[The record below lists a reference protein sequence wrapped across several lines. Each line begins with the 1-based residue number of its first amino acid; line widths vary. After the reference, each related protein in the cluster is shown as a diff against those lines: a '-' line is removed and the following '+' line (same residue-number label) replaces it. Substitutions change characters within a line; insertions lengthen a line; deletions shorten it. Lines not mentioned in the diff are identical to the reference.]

1 MRAELIFGIILL
13 VCLPLHSHEF
23 NLNVNYKSPTNRGMK
38 VVIDAGHGGKDPGS
52 LGKKAK
58 EKDIS
63 LSIAL
68 KVGEY
73 IKTYLSDVKVVYTRT
88 TDKFIPLHERARIA
102 NDSDADVFL
111 SIHCNSTLPHKKHIN
126 GTETYVMGLH
136 RADDNLLVAKRE
148 NEVILLEDNYKSQY
162 GGYDP
167 NSPEGHIML
176 SMYQNA
182 YLSQSILLAEKIEGQ
197 FKNKANRNSRG
208 VKQAGFMV
216 LRATTMPSVLIET
229 GFLSNSTE
237 EAYLSTDKGQVYIAS
252 AIYRAFKDYKNAMDK
267 GGSAAKPTVNKTASA
282 LGGTT
287 SNTSSTNIIFR
298 VQLAS
303 SPKLI
308 DTSVGRW
315 KTVKGIERFKISGVY
330 KYFSGS
336 YANLSQAVSHQN
348 KIRAAGFSDA
358 FVVPF
363 KNGVRIS
370 LSEAKTLIN

>member
-1 MRAELIFGIILL
+1 MVEYSEPSSQTMR
-13 VCLPLHSHEF
+13 
-23 NLNVNYKSPTNRGMK
+23 

-63 LSIAL
+63 LKIAL
-68 KVGEY
+68 KVGAY
-73 IKTYLSDVKVVYTRT
+73 IKTYMSGVKVIYTRT
-88 TDKFIPLHERARIA
+88 TDKFLPLHERARIA
-102 NDSDADVFL
+102 NDNDADVFL
-111 SIHCNSTLPHKKHIN
+111 SIHCNSTLPNRKHIN

-136 RADDNLLVAKRE
+136 RAEDNLLVAKRE

-197 FKNKANRNSRG
+197 FKSRANRNSRG
-208 VKQAGFMV
+208 VKQAGFAV
-216 LRATTMPSVLIET
+216 LRATTMPSVLVET

-252 AIYRAFKDYKNAMDK
+252 AIYRAFKDYKSAVDK
-267 GGSAAKPTVNKTASA
+267 GGLVSKPSRSSSSSSS
-282 LGGTT
+282 GTIG
-287 SNTSSTNIIFR
+287 STSSSKTSSISKTGVVYR

-303 SPKLI
+303 SPSPI
-308 DTSVGRW
+308 DTKSGRW
-315 KTVKGIERFKISGVY
+315 KKVSTIERFKISGAY
-330 KYFSGS
+330 KYYSGKYS
-336 YANLSQAVSHQN
+336 NLSGAVSHQ
-348 KIRAAGFSDA
+348 KVIRQSGFSDA
-358 FVVPF
+358 FIVPF
-363 KNGVRIS
+363 KNGVKIS
-370 LSEAKTLIN
+370 LSEAKRLTE

>member
-23 NLNVNYKSPTNRGMK
+23 NLDVKHNNPSNKVMK
-38 VVIDAGHGGKDPGS
+38 IVIDAGHGGKDPGS
-52 LGKKAK
+52 LGKKVK
-58 EKDIS
+58 EKDIA
-63 LSIAL
+63 LKIAL

-73 IKTYLSDVKVVYTRT
+73 IKTYLSDVKVIYTRNS
-88 TDKFIPLHERARIA
+88 DEFLPLHERARIA
-102 NDSDADVFL
+102 NDNDADVFL

-148 NEVILLEDNYKSQY
+148 NEVILLEDNYQSQY

-167 NSPEGHIML
+167 NSAEGHIML

-208 VKQAGFMV
+208 VKQAGFAV
-216 LRATTMPSVLIET
+216 LRATTMPSVLVET

-267 GGSAAKPTVNKTASA
+267 GGVTAKQSFSKTPSSTKSTT
-282 LGGTT
+282 TT
-287 SNTSSTNIIFR
+287 SSKVIFR

-308 DTSVGRW
+308 DTNTDRW
-315 KTVKGIERFKISGVY
+315 KKIAGLERFKISGVY

-336 YANLSQAVSHQN
+336 YGSLSQAVNQQ
-348 KIRAAGFSDA
+348 KIVRSQGFSDA

-370 LSEAKTLIN
+370 LSEAKALTN